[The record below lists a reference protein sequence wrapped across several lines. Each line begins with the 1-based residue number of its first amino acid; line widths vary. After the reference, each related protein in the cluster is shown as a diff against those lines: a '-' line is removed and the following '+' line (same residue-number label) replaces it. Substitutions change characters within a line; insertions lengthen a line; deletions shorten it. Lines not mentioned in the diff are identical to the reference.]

1 MVTLTPWSGCGG
13 RGCGHDL
20 HRPHVLRLWWPPP
33 PTPSSEGHDHA
44 AARAP
49 VRAIR
54 RTAAQGRANAEAER
68 EKLKH
73 LAPAWRAA
81 YRDVA
86 SGRVNTYRT
95 LTDRQYEAGVKAALR
110 EGVHVRGSEG

>member
-1 MVTLTPWSGCGG
+1 MGMTTC
-13 RGCGHDL
+13 
-20 HRPHVLRLWWPPP
+20 RPC
-33 PTPSSEGHDHA
+33 
-44 AARAP
+44 ARAGN
-49 VRAIR
+49 RAD
-54 RTAAQGRANAEAER
+54 AAQGRVDAEAQR

-86 SGRVNTYRT
+86 LLRVNAYRA
-95 LTDRQYEAGVKAALR
+95 LVDKQYDAGVKAALR